1 MLDRRDRLPSAR
13 PDRFPRALLDA
24 ASGNK
29 ARALEFV
36 KTGGPHLRARI
47 HLALGD
53 YDAAFSA
60 LDEAIDVRTF
70 NVTNWTDP
78 DFDAVRSDPRFAR
91 AVERTGIA
99 AGPLIVWGKWPDRQ

>member
-1 MLDRRDRLPSAR
+1 MDP
-13 PDRFPRALLDA
+13 FVVGLLEA

-29 ARALEFV
+29 ARALEFARL
-36 KTGGPHLRARI
+36 GGPALRARI
-47 HLALGD
+47 HIVFGD

-60 LDEAIDVRTF
+60 LDEAIDTRTF
-70 NVTNWTDP
+70 NIANWTDP

-99 AGPLIVWGKWPDRQ
+99 AAPLIAWGKWPDRQ